1 MINYLIRM
9 KNFIKNIK
17 GDIFGG
23 VISGIV
29 ALPQAL
35 AFGVATGLGA
45 QAGIWGAIILCFI
58 SGGILSTKS
67 LLISGP
73 TGPCTVVIASFAA
86 FYNNDLNAIV
96 TILLMAAIFQFFIG
110 LTSLPSIVKYIPY
123 PVISGFLN
131 GVGVL
136 LILLQLNPIL
146 GFNTLSSPCKTI
158 KYIFSN
164 YSNINLHALFL
175 AFLTLF
181 IIYLIPKQINKY
193 LPSQIFALILCTF
206 VSIKFSFDVQTIS
219 HIPLGF
225 PDIKLPYI
233 EFAKIPDYI
242 PYALTL
248 AVVGSC
254 ESLLTGLVSDS
265 LSKNKSSH
273 RKIVLFQ
280 GIGNFFCSLS
290 GSLFGAA
297 ATMRTVAAINSNA
310 VSRFAA
316 IVNAVFLA
324 LILFNFNNFVSMVPL
339 AVLGAVLIKT
349 GIDIIDIKLIKV
361 IKYAPKDDLYVLV
374 VVFLLTVF
382 YNLIF
387 AVGIG
392 ITLAALLYAKRIA
405 DKTDL
410 KFESVYDKD
419 IMDFERKIEK
429 DYKHK
434 IRVVHIQGQ
443 FFFGSVT
450 QIVSKFDEIL
460 GTKYL
465 ILNYE
470 SDSLLDISAVFA
482 LEDIIIRLNNQ
493 HIKLMLV
500 IKNDDVRKQ
509 LKDLN
514 IINQIGENHIFYSEV
529 DAVNLAKLYIKTKIR
544 RSKKNKK

>member
-1 MINYLIRM
+1 M
-9 KNFIKNIK
+9 KNYIKNLK

-23 VISGIV
+23 IISSIV

-45 QAGIWGAIILCFI
+45 KAGVLGAIILCFI

-73 TGPCTVVIASFAA
+73 TGPCSVVIASFAA
-86 FYNNDLNAIV
+86 LYLNDINAIV
-96 TILLMAAIFQFFIG
+96 TILLMAAVFQFLIG
-110 LTSLPSIVKYIPY
+110 LTSLPTIVKYIPY

-136 LILLQLNPIL
+136 LIFLQLNPIL
-146 GFNTLSSPCKTI
+146 GFDTLSSPLKTI
-158 KYIFSN
+158 KHILLNFSF
-164 YSNINLHALFL
+164 INFHALFL
-175 AFLTLF
+175 AILTLL
-181 IIYLIPKQINKY
+181 IIFLIPKRINKY
-193 LPSQIFALILCTF
+193 LPAQILALILCTYI
-206 VSIKFSFDVQTIS
+206 SMKFGFDVKTIS
-219 HIPLGF
+219 HVPFGLPELIIPKIDF
-225 PDIKLPYI
+225 DKLN
-233 EFAKIPDYI
+233 DYI

-265 LSKNKSSH
+265 LNKNKSSH
-273 RKIVLFQ
+273 KKIILFQ
-280 GIGNFFCSLS
+280 GIGNFFCAIT

-297 ATMRTVAAINSNA
+297 ATMRTVAAINANA
-310 VSRFAA
+310 TTCFAA
-316 IVNAVFLA
+316 IINALFLV
-324 LILFNFNNFVSMVPL
+324 LVLFNFSGFVSQIPL
-339 AVLGAVLIKT
+339 AVLGGILIKI
-349 GIDIIDIKLIKV
+349 GIDIIDVKLLKV
-361 IKYAPKDDLYVLV
+361 VKFAPKDDLYVLL

-387 AVGIG
+387 AVGAG
-392 ITLAALLYAKRIA
+392 ITLAALLYAKRMA

-419 IMDFERKIEK
+419 IMNFEK
-429 DYKHK
+429 DYQHK

-443 FFFGSVT
+443 FFFGTAT
-450 QIVSKFDEIL
+450 QIVSQFDEIL

-470 SDSLLDISAVFA
+470 ADALLDISAIFA

-493 HIKLMLV
+493 KIKLMLI

-514 IINQIGENHIFYSEV
+514 IVKQIGENHIFYNET
-529 DAVNLAKLYIKTKIR
+529 DAINLAKTCIKTKIR
-544 RSKKNKK
+544 RQNKQGKKRI

>member
-1 MINYLIRM
+1 MI
-9 KNFIKNIK
+9 KNFIKNLK

-23 VISGIV
+23 IISSIV

-45 QAGIWGAIILCFI
+45 KAGIWGAIILCFI

-73 TGPCTVVIASFAA
+73 TGPCSVIIASVAA
-86 FYNNDLNAIV
+86 LYLNDLNAIIS
-96 TILLMAAIFQFFIG
+96 ILLLASLFQFLIG
-110 LTSLPSIVKYIPY
+110 LTSLPTIVKYIPY

-131 GVGVL
+131 GVGIL
-136 LILLQLNPIL
+136 LVMLQLNPIL
-146 GFNTLSSPCKTI
+146 GFDTLATPVKTI
-158 KYIFSN
+158 KHIIQNHSYINFQ
-164 YSNINLHALFL
+164 ALFL
-175 AFLTLF
+175 AILTLF
-181 IIYLIPKQINKY
+181 IVFLIPKRISKY
-193 LPSQIFALILCTF
+193 LPSQILALILCTII
-206 VSIKFSFDVQTIS
+206 SIKFSFDVKTIS
-219 HIPLGF
+219 NIPVSF
-225 PDIKLPYI
+225 PEIIIPNI
-233 EFAKIPDYI
+233 HFSKINDYI

-248 AVVGSC
+248 AIVGSC

-265 LSKNKSSH
+265 LTKTKSSH
-273 RKIVLFQ
+273 KKIVLFQ
-280 GIGNFFCSLS
+280 GVGNFFCAIT

-310 VSRFAA
+310 LTRLAA
-316 IVNAVFLA
+316 CINAIFL
-324 LILFNFNNFVSMVPL
+324 ITVLFVFNNFVSQIPL
-339 AVLGAVLIKT
+339 AVLGGILIKI
-349 GIDIIDIKLIKV
+349 GIDIVDIKLLKV

-405 DKTDL
+405 DKTNL
-410 KFESVYDKD
+410 KFESIYDDD
-419 IMDFERKIEK
+419 IMNFEKKIEK
-429 DYKHK
+429 DYQHK

-443 FFFGSVT
+443 FFFGTAT
-450 QIVSKFDEIL
+450 QIVSQFDEIL

-470 SDSLLDISAVFA
+470 ADSLLDISAIFA

-493 HIKLMLV
+493 KIKLMLI
-500 IKNDDVRKQ
+500 IKNDEVRKQ
-509 LKDLN
+509 LKDLK
-514 IINQIGENHIFYSEV
+514 IINQIGENHIFDNEL
-529 DAVNLAKLYIKTKIR
+529 DAINLAKTCIKTKIR
-544 RSKKNKK
+544 RQNKQNKRNSNF

>member
-1 MINYLIRM
+1 M
-9 KNFIKNIK
+9 KNYIKNLK

-23 VISGIV
+23 IISSIV

-45 QAGIWGAIILCFI
+45 KAGVLGAIILCFI

-73 TGPCTVVIASFAA
+73 TGPCSVVIASFAA
-86 FYNNDLNAIV
+86 LYLNDINAIV
-96 TILLMAAIFQFFIG
+96 TILIMAAVFQFLIG
-110 LTSLPSIVKYIPY
+110 LTSLPTIVKYIPY

-136 LILLQLNPIL
+136 LIFLQLNPIL
-146 GFNTLSSPCKTI
+146 GFDTLSSLIKTI
-158 KYIFSN
+158 KHILLNLSF
-164 YSNINLHALFL
+164 INFHALFL
-175 AFLTLF
+175 AILTLLVIF
-181 IIYLIPKQINKY
+181 LIPKRISKY
-193 LPSQIFALILCTF
+193 LPAQILALVLCTYI
-206 VSIKFSFDVQTIS
+206 SIKFNFDVKTIS
-219 HIPLGF
+219 HVPFGLPEIIIPQI
-225 PDIKLPYI
+225 DIAKLN
-233 EFAKIPDYI
+233 DYI

-273 RKIVLFQ
+273 KKIILFQ
-280 GIGNFFCSLS
+280 GIGNFFCAIT

-297 ATMRTVAAINSNA
+297 ATMRTVAAINANA
-310 VSRFAA
+310 TTCFAA
-316 IVNAVFLA
+316 IINALFLV
-324 LILFNFNNFVSMVPL
+324 IVLFNFSGFVSQIPL
-339 AVLGAVLIKT
+339 AVLGGILIKI
-349 GIDIIDIKLIKV
+349 GIDIIDVKLLKV
-361 IKYAPKDDLYVLV
+361 VKFAPKDDLYVLL

-387 AVGIG
+387 AVGAG
-392 ITLAALLYAKRIA
+392 ITLAALLYAKRMA

-410 KFESVYDKD
+410 KFESVYDDD
-419 IMDFERKIEK
+419 IMNFEKKIET
-429 DYKHK
+429 DYQHK

-443 FFFGSVT
+443 FFFGTAT
-450 QIVSKFDEIL
+450 QIVSQFDEIL

-470 SDSLLDISAVFA
+470 SDALLDISAIFA

-493 HIKLMLV
+493 KIKLMLIV
-500 IKNDDVRKQ
+500 KNDEVRKQ

-514 IINQIGENHIFYSEV
+514 IVKQIGENHIFYNEL
-529 DAVNLAKLYIKTKIR
+529 DAVNLAKTCIKTKIR
-544 RSKKNKK
+544 RQNRQDKKRI